1 MQTPLEKYYLG
12 RLEQVSVALRK
23 NNFAVHVVE
32 DSAQAKDLVLGTLIP
47 ESGAK
52 SAAFGG
58 SMTLADTG
66 IYAGVKSL
74 SGLEVLDTYDKTLPP
89 AEMIELRRK
98 ALLVDL
104 FLMGTNAVTEQGTL
118 VNLDGTGNR
127 VAALTFGPKKV
138 IIVVGRNK
146 LCTDE
151 YDAMER
157 VRELAAP
164 VNAIRLS
171 RKTPCAK
178 TLRCE
183 DCSSPERIC
192 NTWVIT
198 KKSSIEGRITVV
210 LVNQDLGF

>member
-12 RLEQVSVALRK
+12 RLEQAAVALRK

-32 DSAQAKDLVLGTLIP
+32 DSEQAKDLVLGTLIP
-47 ESGAK
+47 QSGAK

-66 IYAGVKSL
+66 IYAGVKTL
-74 SGLEVLDTYDKTLPP
+74 PGLEVLDTNDKTIPP

-138 IIVVGRNK
+138 IVVVGRNK
-146 LCTDE
+146 LCSDE

-164 VNAIRLS
+164 VNAMRLA

-183 DCSSPERIC
+183 DCNSPERIC

-198 KKSSIEGRITVV
+198 KKSAVRERITVV